1 MTTIHLIYPTDN
13 SAITPGAIGWHLRE
27 ALSEKRFDVVTH
39 DWEATYRI
47 PAQSDS
53 IILGHPH
60 PSPWTVFRRSVK
72 STGWHLRVCLFPTN
86 GDIFQYAFAYQAML
100 QSDLVF
106 PIMGPEWANFID
118 LDPQFALLRRKIK
131 PLDLAIKA
139 EFFSPL
145 PKRNVVPAERRVL
158 YIGHT
163 GNYKAPAYLE
173 AIRAEMPDVEF
184 GWMGAGKH
192 SLKGFT
198 EHGRI
203 PTYSQEG
210 REILSNYH
218 FLLSV
223 GHADANPT
231 TVLESMSLG
240 LLPITTR
247 GSGWSE
253 RQGVHHIPF
262 AAPREAAAFLRA
274 MLRMPTDEY
283 CALLREN
290 RQRVE
295 SEFGWSNF
303 TDAVIA
309 GMEEFNHGGGEFELP
324 SDSRLKMLTVSAQA
338 IAAIMGPRIA
348 LAHAYFSARG
358 TVSDLRDNLPR
369 RKKREIRIREEN
381 CERK

>member
-1 MTTIHLIYPTDN
+1 MTIVHLIYPTDN

-27 ALSEKRFDVVTH
+27 ALLGEGFEVITH

-47 PAQSDS
+47 PAHNDS

-60 PSPWTVFRRSVK
+60 PSPWTTYRRSVK
-72 STGWHLRVCLFPTN
+72 RAGWQLSACLFPMN

-106 PIMGPEWANFID
+106 PIMGPEWADYLD
-118 LDPQFALLRRKIK
+118 LDPQFALLRRKMK
-131 PLDLAIKA
+131 PLDLAISA
-139 EFFSPL
+139 DSFRL
-145 PKRNVVPAERRVL
+145 LHNRNVAPADRRVL

-173 AIRAEMPDVEF
+173 AIRAEMPDIEF
-184 GWMGAGKH
+184 GWIGAGKRG
-192 SLKGFT
+192 LKGFT

-210 REILSNYH
+210 REILSRYH
-218 FLLSV
+218 LLLSV

-253 RQGVHHIPF
+253 FQGVHHIPYGE
-262 AAPREAAAFLRA
+262 PREASASLREFLSI
-274 MLRMPTDEY
+274 PIDEY
-283 CALLREN
+283 CTLLRGN
-290 RQRVE
+290 RERVE
-295 SEFGWSNF
+295 KEFGWSNF
-303 TDAVIA
+303 TDAVIT
-309 GMEEFNHGGGEFELP
+309 GMEEFRRGEMKSELP
-324 SDSRLKMLTVSAQA
+324 SDARMNVLTVTAQA
-338 IAAIMGPRIA
+338 IAALMGPRIA
-348 LAHAYFSARG
+348 PAHAYFRARG
-358 TVSDLRDNLPR
+358 TLSNWRDNVSR
-369 RKKREIRIREEN
+369 RK
-381 CERK
+381 